1 MQMTPAS
8 PPEDGRPSSVAAS
21 HVNQNVETIAAL
33 YARAEDSLSHHQKIV
48 ERLTTWVGRPAAFY
62 SILLLGSI
70 WIAANVVMLG
80 LGAAPPDPP
89 PFFWLQGFV
98 TFSALL
104 VATMVLTTQNRQ
116 AKQAERRAQL
126 DLQIN
131 LMAEQKVTKLIS
143 LLEKLRRDLPIV
155 RRDDPVANAMAKTID
170 PHAVIAALEDTFD
183 APTERDDPATTAR
196 KSASKTTD

>member
-1 MQMTPAS
+1 MTPAS

-126 DLQIN
+126 DLQVSTRPVGEALHIDVPAQDGLRVGYN
-131 LMAEQKVTKLIS
+131 PEGDQSWAWNEDLMNDTASVSDVGLASATPRS
-143 LLEKLRRDLPIV
+143 GRRSPQSSA
-155 RRDDPVANAMAKTID
+155 R
-170 PHAVIAALEDTFD
+170 
-183 APTERDDPATTAR
+183 ER
-196 KSASKTTD
+196 